1 MTGREQS
8 SAVTRERLPQHAPG
22 PTGPVL
28 LLVGADIVLAAWIAT
43 QHLAH
48 RLSAGPALGPWL
60 YQSPPAA
67 GPWWRAG
74 AVLLAGGAFALALTL
89 RTGDGPLRRWWV
101 AVTLTGLVGA
111 AILATI
117 GTQPVYS
124 PERWLVWAVHLRRV
138 HGAGT
143 LTQEAIR
150 VFGVAFVSLLAATL
164 AVRPRRG
171 SRMPSTSHGSAV
183 WGTGEGLTSPTGL
196 ELGRIG
202 PIVLRYSGDGH
213 LITVAPTRTGK
224 GVSAV
229 IPNLLHYPGS
239 VVVTDPKGE
248 NYSVTAR
255 QRRALG
261 SAVHALDP
269 FDVVGGTAAYNPLD
283 LIDASGAEANDDA
296 WMLADMLVVTD
307 VRANDEA
314 FWTEEARALLAGLIL
329 HTAAL
334 PQPELRTLTQMRSLL
349 TLPPDQ
355 FQILLR
361 EMLASEA
368 GGGLVARA
376 AARLLQKADR
386 ERSGVVSSAQSYTH
400 FLDSPRMAQVLGRSS
415 FVLADVKRER
425 VSLYL
430 VLPPERM
437 DSYRGWLRVMTAC
450 TLAAMMRLPE
460 PPPERVLFLL
470 DEFANLGRMRPV
482 ERAISLAAGYG
493 ASFWLLLQDLAQLK
507 GTYAERWQTFLAN
520 ADVLQV
526 FGINDW
532 ETADYVSKMTG
543 EATIRVESENVS
555 SGVSRGR
562 NSSRQQSAAQTTSET
577 GRRLLLADEVR
588 RMSAT
593 EQLLFV
599 RGKAPVRAERLDYL
613 RDAEYATQFDAN
625 PLHRPP
631 QGQEA
636 SL

>member
-1 MTGREQS
+1 MTSREQVSGAGREPAPRHAPDS
-8 SAVTRERLPQHAPG
+8 SA
-22 PTGPVL
+22 PVF
-28 LLVGADIVLAAWIAT
+28 LLVAFDLVLASWIAT
-43 QHLAH
+43 QHLAR
-48 RLSAGPALGPWL
+48 RLGAGLALGPWL
-60 YQSPPAA
+60 YQAVPAA
-67 GPWWRAG
+67 ASWWRAV
-74 AVLLAGGAFALALTL
+74 AVLFAGGALALALVL
-89 RTGDGPLRRWWV
+89 RARGGPYRRWWMAV
-101 AVTLTGLVGA
+101 AVVGMVGA
-111 AILATI
+111 GIGATI
-117 GTQPVYS
+117 GTQPVYP
-124 PERWLVWAVHLRRV
+124 PERWLVWVVHLRRAR
-138 HGAGT
+138 GGDA
-143 LTQEAIR
+143 LTQETLR
-150 VFGVAFVSLLAATL
+150 LFGVAFVGLLATTL

-171 SRMPSTSHGSAV
+171 GRMPSISHGSAV
-183 WGTGEGLTSPTGL
+183 WGTGEGLASPTGL
-196 ELGRIG
+196 ELGRLG
-202 PIVLRYSGDGH
+202 PTVLRYAGDGH

-255 QRRALG
+255 RRRALG

-269 FDVVGGTAAYNPLD
+269 FGVVGGTAAYNPLD
-283 LIDASGAEANDDA
+283 LIDASAAEANDDA

-329 HTAAL
+329 HTAAS
-334 PQPELRTLTQMRSLL
+334 PRPELRTLTQMRSSL

-355 FQILLR
+355 FQLLLK
-361 EMLASEA
+361 EMLASDA
-368 GGGLVARA
+368 AGGLVARA

-415 FVLADVKRER
+415 FALSDVKRGR
-425 VSLYL
+425 MSLYL

-450 TLAAMMRLPE
+450 TLAAMMRLSE
-460 PPPERVLFLL
+460 PPPARVLFLL

-520 ADVLQV
+520 ADVLQI

-543 EATIRVESENVS
+543 DATIRVESENVS
-555 SGVSRGR
+555 TGVSRGR
-562 NSSRQQSAAQTTSET
+562 SSSRQQSAAQTTSET
-577 GRRLLLADEVR
+577 GRRLLLPDEVR
-588 RMSAT
+588 RMSGS

-599 RGKAPVRAERLDYL
+599 RGRAPVRAERLDYM
-613 RDAEYATQFDAN
+613 RDGEYATLFDAN
-625 PLHRPP
+625 PLHSR
-631 QGQEA
+631 
-636 SL
+636 

>member
-1 MTGREQS
+1 MDDDESRTGLSRGQRAG
-8 SAVTRERLPQHAPG
+8 SAHAPG
-22 PTGPVL
+22 SSAPVL
-28 LLVGADIVLAAWIAT
+28 LLLAFALGLASWIAT
-43 QHLAH
+43 QHLAR
-48 RLSAGPALGPWL
+48 RLGSGPALGPWL
-60 YQSPPAA
+60 YRAAPAA
-67 GPWWRAG
+67 ASWWRAG
-74 AVLLAGGAFALALTL
+74 AVLFAGAALALALVL
-89 RTGDGPLRRWWV
+89 RTRDGPSRRWWMV
-101 AVTLTGLVGA
+101 VGFVGVVGA
-111 AILATI
+111 GIAATI
-117 GTQPVYS
+117 GMQPAYS
-124 PERWLVWAVHLRRV
+124 PERWLVWAVRLRRV
-138 HGAGT
+138 SEGDA
-143 LTQEAIR
+143 LTQETLR
-150 VFGVAFVSLLAATL
+150 LFGIAFVALLAAIL
-164 AVRPRRG
+164 AVRPRYCGRL
-171 SRMPSTSHGSAV
+171 PSTSHGSAV
-183 WGTGEGLTSPTGL
+183 WGTGEGLASPTGL
-196 ELGRIG
+196 ELGRLG
-202 PIVLRYSGDGH
+202 ATVLRYAGDGH

-261 SAVHALDP
+261 SSVHALDP
-269 FDVVGGTAAYNPLD
+269 FGVVGGTAAYNPLD
-283 LIDASGAEANDDA
+283 LIDASAAEANDDA

-329 HTAAL
+329 HTAAS
-334 PQPELRTLTQMRSLL
+334 PRPELRTLTQMRSSL

-355 FQILLR
+355 FQLLLR
-361 EMLASEA
+361 EMLVSDAA
-368 GGGLVARA
+368 GGLVARA

-400 FLDSPRMAQVLGRSS
+400 FLDSPRMAQVLSRSS
-415 FVLADVKRER
+415 FALSDVKRGH

-450 TLAAMMRLPE
+450 TLAAMMRLSE

-520 ADVLQV
+520 ADVLQI

-543 EATIRVESENVS
+543 DATIRVESENVS
-555 SGVSRGR
+555 TGVSRGR
-562 NSSRQQSAAQTTSET
+562 SSSRQQSAAQTTSET
-577 GRRLLLADEVR
+577 GRRLLLPDEVR
-588 RMSAT
+588 RMSGS

-599 RGKAPVRAERLDYL
+599 RGRAPVRAERLNYL
-613 RDAEYATQFDAN
+613 RDGEYATLFDAN
-625 PLHRPP
+625 PLHSP
-631 QGQEA
+631 
-636 SL
+636 